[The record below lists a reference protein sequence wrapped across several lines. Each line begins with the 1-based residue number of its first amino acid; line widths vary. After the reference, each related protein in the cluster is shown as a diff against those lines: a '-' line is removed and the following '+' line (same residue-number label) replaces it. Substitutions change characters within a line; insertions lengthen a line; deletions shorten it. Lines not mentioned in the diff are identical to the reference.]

1 MNLTANE
8 PYHDPYLTEERLAL
22 REMATRFTQA
32 HIVEQ
37 HQSFEDA
44 GQLPRSLHV
53 AAAEAGLLG
62 LGFPEEVGGS
72 GGSLIDVT
80 VRDEAMM
87 EAGASSG
94 LMSALFTHGIATPHI
109 IQHGSDALIDTWV
122 RPTMAGT
129 LIGSLAITEPGAGS
143 DVNNLAATAVRDG
156 DHWVINGAKTYIT
169 SGIRADFVT
178 TAVRTGGAGAGG
190 ISLIVVPTDTPGF
203 TRSAPLQKMGWRSSD
218 TAELSYVDVHV
229 PLENMVG
236 DENAG
241 FGYIGQNFVG
251 ERIGLAI
258 HGYSV
263 AQRSLDL
270 TVAWCRDRETFGRPL
285 VGRQVVRHRLVEMK
299 TRIEASKALSR
310 SVVLRAVAGEMAIAE
325 ACLAKN
331 HAVETAEW
339 VCSQAVQLH
348 GGMGYMTGTEV
359 ERQYRDVR
367 LLGIGGGATEVLTD
381 LASKLLG
388 YG

>member
-1 MNLTANE
+1 MNLTATE
-8 PYHDPYLTEERLAL
+8 PYADPFATEERQAL

-37 HQSFEDA
+37 HQSFEEE
-44 GQLPRSLHV
+44 GRLPRSLHV
-53 AAAEAGLLG
+53 AAGEAGLLG
-62 LGFPEEVGGS
+62 LGFSESAGGT
-72 GGSLIDVT
+72 GGTLIDVV

-87 EAGASSG
+87 LSGASSG
-94 LMSALFTHGIATPHI
+94 LMSALFTNGIACPHI
-109 IQHGSDALIDTWV
+109 IQHGSEQLIDRWV
-122 RPTMAGT
+122 RPTMTGE

-143 DVNNLAATAVRDG
+143 DVNNLTTTARRDG

-169 SGIRADFVT
+169 SGIRADYIT
-178 TAVRTGGAGAGG
+178 TAVRTGGPGAGG

-203 TRSAPLQKMGWRSSD
+203 TRSEPLQKLGWRSSD

-229 PLENMVG
+229 PLENLVG
-236 DENAG
+236 EENQG
-241 FGYIGQNFVG
+241 FAYIGQNFVG
-251 ERIGLAI
+251 ERIGLAV
-258 HGYSV
+258 HGY
-263 AQRSLDL
+263 AIAERSLEL

-285 VGRQVVRHRLVEMK
+285 VSRQVVRHRLVEM
-299 TRIEASKALSR
+299 RMRVEASKALAR
-310 SVVLRAVAGEMAIAE
+310 SVVLRAVAGELAVAE

-359 ERQYRDVR
+359 ERHYRDVR
-367 LLGIGGGATEVLTD
+367 LLGIGGGASEVLSD
-381 LASKLLG
+381 LAAKLLG
-388 YG
+388 YV